1 MDYQPD
7 HTPPPAAIPQSLGAT
22 LRADFDA
29 LQNDFEQATE
39 MAADFQRQLAGKSNE
54 FAQLK
59 AIFDRTTQD
68 FVRLQDDIAKLR
80 EERHRLAN
88 EAMRATGLEMQLNHV
103 VAERDKLRGE
113 VRMLRTTPVA
123 NAQPSRAQEE
133 QIAQLTAELE
143 AANRRAATPLHADA
157 LGDPKAVAA
166 LMRLYR
172 AADELRSMVE
182 APPNGAR
189 PTTFATPKTA
199 SQRGITLDE
208 DSTDHINISFSG

>member
-1 MDYQPD
+1 
-7 HTPPPAAIPQSLGAT
+7 LGAT

-68 FVRLQDDIAKLR
+68 FVRLQADIAKLR

-88 EAMRATGLEMQLNHV
+88 EAMRATGLEMQLNQA
-103 VAERDKLRGE
+103 VAERDKLRAE
-113 VRMLRTTPVA
+113 VRMLRTSPAVSAHPSPV
-123 NAQPSRAQEE
+123 QEE
-133 QIAQLTAELE
+133 KITRLMTELE
-143 AANRRAATPLHADA
+143 AANRRAATPLHADS

-172 AADELRSMVE
+172 AADELRTIVE
-182 APPNGAR
+182 APPSGAR

-208 DSTDHINISFSG
+208 ESTDHINISFSG